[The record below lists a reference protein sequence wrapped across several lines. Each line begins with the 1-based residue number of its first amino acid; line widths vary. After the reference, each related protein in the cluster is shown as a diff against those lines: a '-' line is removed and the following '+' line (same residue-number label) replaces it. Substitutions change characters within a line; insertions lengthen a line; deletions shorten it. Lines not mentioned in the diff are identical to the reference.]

1 MGQEKKRISI
11 IWIVLSF
18 VLFLLPLGVLLI
30 GLRLMQNKKELIKGG
45 RIMLAI
51 AVILFAFFMLFSL
64 VSYGGADDV
73 IFSFYLFGIGAII
86 AFVFAFLLVKKG
98 NKYQKYF
105 ASVTNHGIVQ
115 LSALADT
122 MKMSKDAIIQDLQQM
137 IADGIFPEAKLDV
150 QEGIFVVENH
160 LIITVKCDNCGAS
173 VSGVLGTNAVC
184 EYCQSPVS
192 FP

>member
-1 MGQEKKRISI
+1 MGQEKKKISI
-11 IWIVLSF
+11 IWIVLFF

-64 VSYGGADDV
+64 VSYDGADDV

-86 AFVFAFLLVKKG
+86 AFVFAFLMVKKG

-105 ASVTNHGIVQ
+105 ASIINHGIIQ

-122 MKMSKDAIIQDLQQM
+122 MKISKDAVIQDLQQM
-137 IADGIFPEAKLDV
+137 IAGGIFPK
-150 QEGIFVVENH
+150 
-160 LIITVKCDNCGAS
+160 
-173 VSGVLGTNAVC
+173 
-184 EYCQSPVS
+184 QSWMCKRA
-192 FP
+192 FLWWKTT